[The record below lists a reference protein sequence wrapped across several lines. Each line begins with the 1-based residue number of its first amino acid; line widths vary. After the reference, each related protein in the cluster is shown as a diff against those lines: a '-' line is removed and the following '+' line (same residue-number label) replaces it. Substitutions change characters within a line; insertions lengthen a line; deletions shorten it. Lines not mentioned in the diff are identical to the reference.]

1 MDQLVKVRIVDVA
14 GYVSGVCTTMP
25 VKTAESLAKDKKVK
39 LLDKFPGEGDKKA
52 PDGDKKGGK
61 GK

>member
-1 MDQLVKVRIVDVA
+1 MEQLVKVQIVDVA
-14 GYVSGVCTTMP
+14 GYVPGVCTTLP
-25 VKTAESLAKDKKVK
+25 VKEAEALAKDKKVK

-52 PDGDKKGGK
+52 PEAGRKGGK